1 MWEFT
6 FQKRW
11 GQKIFGAFVVM
22 LLAASAPLLSRAAVQ
37 GSYDYLW
44 SGFSTSLAG
53 RSEEQRQNIAR
64 AILDLEGT
72 LIPPGSTFSF
82 NERVGGRDRY
92 KGYVLAPTINN
103 QGLLEEAPGGGICQL
118 ATTIY
123 NAALEAGL
131 EVVERHPHSRVVGYV
146 PPGRDATVSF
156 WRRDLKLRNPHRA
169 PLLLKVRVEGER
181 LTASFWSVKR
191 KTFHVTI
198 HTEILPLEP
207 ETVVIGDRGQQS
219 RLVQAGQKGFSAIT
233 KRRIIRAGQGVR
245 TEILSNDFYPPPS
258 RVMVGGVEK
267 VP

>member
-1 MWEFT
+1 
-6 FQKRW
+6 
-11 GQKIFGAFVVM
+11 M
-22 LLAASAPLLSRAAVQ
+22 LLTASAPLLSRAAVQ

-53 RSEEQRQNIAR
+53 RPEEQRQNVAR
-64 AILDLEGT
+64 AILELEGT

-92 KGYVLAPTINN
+92 KGYVLAPMINN
-103 QGLLEEAPGGGICQL
+103 EGLLEETPGGGICQL

-169 PLLLKVRVEGER
+169 PLLLKVKVEGER
-181 LTASFWSVKR
+181 LTASFWSVEK

-207 ETVVIGDRGQQS
+207 ETVMIRHIGQEGRF
-219 RLVQAGQKGFSAIT
+219 VQAGQKGFSVIT
-233 KRRIIRAGQGVR
+233 KRRIIRTGQGVR
-245 TEILSNDFYPPPS
+245 TEILSKDFYPPPS